1 MTDFLFVEKYRPR
14 KIADCIL
21 PPRIKKDLQAIV
33 TKGEIPNLLF
43 EGSPGTGKTTAAKAL
58 CEEIGVDY
66 LLINSSEERGIDILR
81 NKVTDF
87 ASTMSIYGGKK
98 CIILDEADFLTPEAQ
113 AAFRGIVE
121 RVSTNCTFILTCN
134 YASKLMDAIDSRTS
148 TISFKFNKDEELSL
162 KTKMLKRLRSILENE
177 NVEYEDLALVRLV
190 DRYYPDFRKTIGE
203 LQRLA
208 NSGKVTSETEITP
221 TQSVEQL
228 FKFMKGKEFN
238 KVRKWVAENDDMLSG
253 KLYRII
259 YDGLY
264 EYLKP
269 SCIPLVVILIAKYQY
284 QHSMVLDPEINM
296 VAFLTELMIEA
307 EFQ

>member
-14 KIADCIL
+14 KISDCIL

-58 CEEIGVDY
+58 CEEIGIDY

-121 RVSTNCTFILTCN
+121 RVSQNCTFILTCN

-148 TISFKFNKDEELSL
+148 TISFKFSKDEELSL

-177 NVEYEDLALVRLV
+177 NIGYEDLALVRLI

-208 NSGKVTSETEITP
+208 NSGKITSEIEITP

-228 FKFMKGKEFN
+228 FKFLKGKEFN
-238 KVRKWVAENDDMLSG
+238 KVRKWVAENDDMVTG
-253 KLYRII
+253 KLYRVI